1 MNRVYLGLGSNI
13 DAATNLPKA
22 VQQLKEY
29 GRVIAVSRVWE
40 TKPIDCPG
48 HQEFFLNAAVL
59 LETPLSADAVRLEA
73 ITAIETGLGRV
84 RDPANRNAPRTI
96 DIDVA
101 LFNDEIL
108 QIEHRPVPDPAILKM
123 AYLAI
128 PLAELDPNY
137 RHPETGQ
144 TLAEIAAG
152 FDAESEGVWPYEELE
167 LTRFANS

>member
-13 DAATNLPKA
+13 DPETNLPNA
-22 VQQLKEY
+22 VLELQKY
-29 GRVIAVSRVWE
+29 GRIAAVSRVWE
-40 TKPIDCPG
+40 TKPVNCPG
-48 HQEFFLNAAVL
+48 SPENFLNAAVL
-59 LETPLSADAVRLEA
+59 LETSLSAIAVRLEA
-73 ITAIETGLGRV
+73 IAAIESGLGRV

-108 QIEHRPVPDPAILKM
+108 QIEHRPVPDPAIVKH

-128 PLAELDPNY
+128 PLAELDPNFK
-137 RHPETGQ
+137 HPQTGE

-152 FDAESEGVWPYEELE
+152 FDHETEGVFPSSHVDLE
-167 LTRFANS
+167 TLLP